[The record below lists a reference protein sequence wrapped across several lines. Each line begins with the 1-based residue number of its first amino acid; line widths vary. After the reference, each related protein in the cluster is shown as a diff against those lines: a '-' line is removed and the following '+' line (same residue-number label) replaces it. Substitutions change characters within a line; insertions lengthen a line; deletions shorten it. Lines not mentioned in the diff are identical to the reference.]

1 MTYSLSDYGDMIADK
16 ARMDPYI
23 FALKAA
29 IKPGSIVLD
38 IGAGTGIHSLLACKF
53 GARRVYAIEPN
64 DVIHLGRELA
74 EAAGYGDRIEFIQD
88 LSTRVTLPERASV
101 IVSDLRGQ
109 LPLFGSHIPAI
120 IDARKRHLAPGGVL
134 IPKRDSLWVALVEA
148 RSIYSDIVKPWDH
161 PYGLPMEPAQRIAL
175 NNWSHDNID
184 SIRSANL
191 LTHPHRW
198 AILDYAT
205 IEASDIVSSD
215 VQLEADRNGTAHG
228 WLAWFDTELAEG
240 IGFSCSPEQTRIP
253 EVYGR
258 GFFPLLEPVSIN
270 QGDSITLN
278 IQAELINANYE
289 WRWHTLVS
297 SKDSAKD
304 IKADFIQ
311 ATDKKNALS
320 TERIAESVAGNRP
333 SPTEE
338 AQIDLYILGRIDG
351 TNSYK
356 TIALETRE
364 TFPERFKTELDALQ
378 YVYRLTRQYDQS

>member
-16 ARMDPYI
+16 ARMDPYA

-88 LSTRVTLPERASV
+88 LSTRVTLPERADV

-109 LPLFGSHIPAI
+109 LPLFGSHILAI
-120 IDARKRHLAPGGVL
+120 IDARKRHLAPGGLL

-148 RSIYSDIVKPWDH
+148 RDIYSDIVKPWDL
-161 PYGLPMEPAQRIAL
+161 PYGLPMEPAKRIAL
-175 NNWSHDNID
+175 NNWSHDSTD

-198 AILDYAT
+198 AVLDYAG
-205 IEASDIVSSD
+205 IEASDVVSSE
-215 VQLEADRNGTAHG
+215 VQLEATRNGTAHG
-228 WLAWFDTELAEG
+228 WLAWFESELAEG
-240 IGFSCSPEQTRIP
+240 IGFSCSPERTRIP

-258 GFFPLLEPVSIN
+258 GFFPLLEPVSIS

-278 IQAELINANYE
+278 IQAELLNANYE

-297 SKDSAKD
+297 SKDGAKA
-304 IKADFIQ
+304 IKADFKQ
-311 ATDKKNALS
+311 ATDCENALS
-320 TERIAESVAGNRP
+320 PGRIAESITDDRP
-333 SPTEE
+333 SLTGE
-338 AQIDLYILGRIDG
+338 AQIDLYVLGRIDG
-351 TNSYK
+351 HSPYK
-356 TIALETRE
+356 TIAVETRE
-364 TFPERFKTELDALQ
+364 KFPERFQTDLDALQ
-378 YVYRLTRQYDQS
+378 YVYILTRQYDQ

>member
-1 MTYSLSDYGDMIADK
+1 
-16 ARMDPYI
+16 MDPYT

-88 LSTRVTLPERASV
+88 LSTRVTLPERATV

-109 LPLFGSHIPAI
+109 LPLFGSHIADI
-120 IDARKRHLAPGGVL
+120 IDARERHLAPGGVL

-198 AILDYAT
+198 ATLDYAE
-205 IEASDIVSSD
+205 IKASDIVSSD
-215 VQLEADRNGTAHG
+215 VRLEANRDGVAHG
-228 WLAWFDTELAEG
+228 WLVWFESELAEG
-240 IGFSCSPEQTRIP
+240 VGFSCSPEQTTIP

-297 SKDSAKD
+297 SKDSNKD

-311 ATDKKNALS
+311 ATDNKNALS
-320 TERIAESVAGNRP
+320 LERSAESIMDDRP
-333 SPTEE
+333 SLTGE
-338 AQIDLYILGRIDG
+338 AQIDLYVLNRIDG
-351 TNSYK
+351 QSSYK
-356 TIALETRE
+356 TIAVETRAN
-364 TFPERFKTELDALQ
+364 FPERFQTDLDALQ
-378 YVYRLTRQYDQS
+378 YIYALTHQHDQ

>member
-1 MTYSLSDYGDMIADK
+1 MTYSLSDYGEMIVDK
-16 ARMDPYI
+16 VRMDPYA

-29 IKPGSIVLD
+29 IKSDSIVLD

-88 LSTRVTLPERASV
+88 LSTRVTLPELAGV

-109 LPLFGSHIPAI
+109 LPLFGSHIADI
-120 IDARKRHLAPGGVL
+120 IDARERHLAPGGVL

-198 AILDYAT
+198 ATLDYAE
-205 IEASDIVSSD
+205 IKASDIVSSE

-228 WLAWFDTELAEG
+228 WLTWFDTELAED

-297 SKDSAKD
+297 SKDSTKD

-320 TERIAESVAGNRP
+320 LERIAESIMDDRP
-333 SPTEE
+333 SLNGED
-338 AQIDLYILGRIDG
+338 QIDLFVLSRIDG
-351 TNSYK
+351 QSSYK
-356 TIALETRE
+356 TIAVETWAN
-364 TFPERFKTELDALQ
+364 FPERFQTDLDALQ
-378 YVYRLTRQYDQS
+378 YIYALTHQHD